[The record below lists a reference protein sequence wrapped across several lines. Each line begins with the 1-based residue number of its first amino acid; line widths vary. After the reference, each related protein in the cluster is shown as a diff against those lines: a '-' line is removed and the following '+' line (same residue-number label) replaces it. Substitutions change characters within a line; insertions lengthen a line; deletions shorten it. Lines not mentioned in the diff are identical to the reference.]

1 MLTKSMKSI
10 CIKVPEMMPQI
21 LLITYITTEKNIYG
35 GNETNTESEEQIA
48 QQDFRIEH
56 RCQPN
61 KCQNPLIRKQI
72 RNIVRDHYNFSIM
85 YKVLK
90 VKVQEDWREKEEI
103 MTTTATS
110 TIITTQPADDDAISQ
125 YSSINTIY
133 MLLLSVVCVLILN
146 LYN

>member
-1 MLTKSMKSI
+1 
-10 CIKVPEMMPQI
+10 MMPQI

-35 GNETNTESEEQIA
+35 ENETNIESEEQIA

-61 KCQNPLIRKQI
+61 KCQNLLIRKQI

-103 MTTTATS
+103 MTTTVTS
-110 TIITTQPADDDAISQ
+110 TIITTQPVDDDAISR